1 MRGHNTGEYY
11 QCLMYVGLRTLGS
24 LHKNSCIG
32 PGLCE
37 LPRITLPR
45 RWVNKGKK
53 RKGVGLASPTISAQA
68 LSGSV
73 SDSLGRHLQFKSRRH
88 TLGGLGQDER

>member
-37 LPRITLPR
+37 LPRISLPR
-45 RWVNKGKK
+45 TLLNRGASDALWAYDK
-53 RKGVGLASPTISAQA
+53 RLIQHIVL
-68 LSGSV
+68 
-73 SDSLGRHLQFKSRRH
+73 
-88 TLGGLGQDER
+88 

>member
-45 RWVNKGKK
+45 TSVNKGK
-53 RKGVGLASPTISAQA
+53 RKGQGSKEPRPSLYGWLATRYGLQRPT
-68 LSGSV
+68 
-73 SDSLGRHLQFKSRRH
+73 
-88 TLGGLGQDER
+88 